1 MAIFAIARKLA
12 ILVYRMLR
20 QGQDYVDLGE
30 AHYEARF
37 RQRRLDSLRHT
48 ATALGYTLIPATE
61 ITEQVVVSGQSGALG
76 SR

>member
-1 MAIFAIARKLA
+1 MSEIAIYGKEPHPRKLA

-20 QGQDYVDLGE
+20 HGQDYVDLGE

-48 ATALGYTLIPATE
+48 AQDLGYTLVPTAD
-61 ITEQVVVSGQSGALG
+61 AA
-76 SR
+76 

>member
-12 ILVYRMLR
+12 ILVCRMLR

-30 AHYEARF
+30 AHYEDRF

-48 ATALGYTLIPATE
+48 ATVLGYTLIPATE
-61 ITEQVVVSGQSGALG
+61 VTEQVVVSGQESAP
-76 SR
+76 

>member
-1 MAIFAIARKLA
+1 MAIFASARKLA

-20 QGQDYVDLGE
+20 QGQDCVDLGE

-48 ATALGYTLIPATE
+48 AMALGYTLIPATE
-61 ITEQVVVSGQSGALG
+61 VTEQVVVSGQESVP
-76 SR
+76 